1 MSASARELRLP
12 DEEALREFVI
22 AQRWF
27 GSKSKEVAH
36 FRLLETVPLTEQ
48 PLGLSVLEVEFL
60 PGTHELYQLP
70 IGARPEGEWT
80 EGVICV
86 NDAMAIYDA
95 MGDPETARALL
106 KLIAE
111 STEIETGSGVAHFCT
126 VEGQSL
132 PTEIGDVRPMGAEQS
147 NSSIVI
153 DDKLV
158 LKAYRKLG
166 AGPNPELEILRFLTE
181 RDFPHIA
188 ALRGWYGHSGRL
200 IDATLGIVQDFLA
213 GATDGW
219 DLALA
224 DLREDP
230 QRFVARAR
238 ALGEV
243 TGRLHTALGSENADP
258 AFAPEDT
265 SAEALGL
272 LTATVDEEIERVFV
286 DLPELG
292 ADEDAADDVLG
303 PIRGRGQEVRD
314 QLRRLTQV
322 GSAGRVIRHH
332 GDYHLGQVMLDAND
346 DWVVLDFE
354 GEPARTLVERRRKRS
369 PLRDVAGMLRSF
381 AYAATASELLHGA
394 PAPEGW
400 EDAVRNA
407 YLDGYLEE
415 TDQSL
420 LPPGRA
426 GVERLLA
433 VFELEKAVYELR
445 YELDNR
451 PDWVKIPVAGI
462 ARLLEPET
470 TEPEA

>member
-1 MSASARELRLP
+1 MSTVRELRLP
-12 DEEALREFVI
+12 GEDALREFVL

-36 FRLLETVPLTEQ
+36 FRLLETIPLTEL
-48 PLGLSVLEVEFL
+48 PLGLAVLEVEFL

-70 IGARPEGEWT
+70 IGARPEGEWSD
-80 EGVICV
+80 GVICV
-86 NDAMAIYDA
+86 NEGMAIYDA
-95 MGDPETARALL
+95 MSDPDTARQLMRLMA
-106 KLIAE
+106 AD
-111 STEIETGSGVAHFCT
+111 TEIETGQGVAEFRA
-126 VEGQSL
+126 VGALSAEVG
-132 PTEIGDVRPMGAEQS
+132 EVRPMGAEQS
-147 NSSIVI
+147 NSSVVL
-153 DDKLV
+153 DEKLV
-158 LKAYRKLG
+158 LKAYRRLG

-188 ALRGWYGHSGRL
+188 ALRGWYGHTGRL
-200 IDATLGIVQDFLA
+200 IDATLGIVQDFLH

-230 QRFVARAR
+230 SRFVGRAR

-243 TGRLHTALGSENADP
+243 TGRLHMALGSEPQDP

-286 DLPELG
+286 DLPP
-292 ADEDAADDVLG
+292 DRDVLA
-303 PIRGRGQEVRD
+303 PIAGRGQEVRD
-314 QLRRLTQV
+314 KLRMLTQV

-332 GDYHLGQVMLDAND
+332 GDFHLGQVMHTADD

-381 AYAATASELLHGA
+381 AYAATASELLHDA

-400 EDAVRNA
+400 EASVRTA

-426 GVERLLA
+426 AVERLLA

>member
-1 MSASARELRLP
+1 MTPVRELRLP
-12 DEEALREFVI
+12 SEENLRDFVV

-27 GSKSKEVAH
+27 GSKSREVAH
-36 FRLLETVPLTEQ
+36 FRVLETIPLTEQ
-48 PLGLSVLEVEFL
+48 PLGLAVLEVEFL

-70 IGARPEGEWT
+70 IGARPEGDWSEA
-80 EGVICV
+80 VICT
-86 NDAMAIYDA
+86 NEGMTIYDA
-95 MGDPETARALL
+95 MSDPETARRLVR
-106 KLIAE
+106 LIAGN
-111 STEIETGSGVAHFCT
+111 TEIETGQGTAEFRPAAPGLT
-126 VEGQSL
+126 A
-132 PTEIGDVRPMGAEQS
+132 EIREVRPMGAEQS
-147 NSSIVI
+147 NSSVVL
-153 DDKLV
+153 DERFV
-158 LKAYRKLG
+158 LKAYRRLG

-188 ALRGWYGHSGRL
+188 ALRGWYGHTGRL
-200 IDATLGIVQDFLA
+200 IDTTLGIVQDFLT

-230 QRFVARAR
+230 KRFIARAR

-243 TGRLHTALGSENADP
+243 TGRLHTALASDAQDP

-265 SAEALGL
+265 STEALGL
-272 LTATVDEEIERVFV
+272 LTATVDEEIERVFL
-286 DLPELG
+286 DLP
-292 ADEDAADDVLG
+292 DDREDLA
-303 PIRGRGQEVRD
+303 PIRGRGEEVRER
-314 QLRRLTQV
+314 LRMLTQV

-332 GDYHLGQVMLDAND
+332 GDYHLGQVMHTGDG

-354 GEPARTLVERRRKRS
+354 GEPARTLIERRRKRS

-394 PAPEGW
+394 AAPAGW
-400 EDAVRNA
+400 EGEVRAA
-407 YLDGYLEE
+407 YLDGYVEE

-426 GVERLLA
+426 AVERLLS

-462 ARLLEPET
+462 VRLLDPET

>member
-1 MSASARELRLP
+1 MSAEARELRLP

-36 FRLLETVPLTEQ
+36 FRLLETIPLTEQ

-70 IGARPEGEWT
+70 IGARPDGDWSEGI
-80 EGVICV
+80 ICV
-86 NDAMAIYDA
+86 NEGMVIYDA
-95 MGDPETARALL
+95 MGDPETARALVRL
-106 KLIAE
+106 MAGD
-111 STEIETGSGVAHFCT
+111 TEIETTTGTAEFRTVPGS
-126 VEGQSL
+126 SL
-132 PTEIGDVRPMGAEQS
+132 PAEIGAIRPMGAEQS
-147 NSSIVI
+147 NSSIVL
-153 DDKLV
+153 DERLV

-230 QRFVARAR
+230 QRFVTRAR

-243 TGRLHTALGSENADP
+243 TGRLHTALASESQDP
-258 AFAPEDT
+258 SFSPEDT

-286 DLPELG
+286 DLPE
-292 ADEDAADDVLG
+292 DNEVLA

-314 QLRRLTQV
+314 QLQRLTQV

-332 GDYHLGQVMLDAND
+332 GDFHLGQVMLRSDEE
-346 DWVVLDFE
+346 WVVLDFE
-354 GEPARTLVERRRKRS
+354 GEPARTLIERRRKRS

-400 EDAVRNA
+400 EDDVRAA

-426 GVERLLA
+426 AVERLLS

-462 ARLLEPET
+462 ARLLQPET

>member
-1 MSASARELRLP
+1 MSPTRELRLP
-12 DEEALREFVI
+12 SEDALRDFVL

-27 GSKSKEVAH
+27 GSKSREVAH
-36 FRLLETVPLTEQ
+36 FRLLETIPLTEQ
-48 PLGLSVLEVEFL
+48 PLGIGVLEVEFL

-80 EGVICV
+80 EGVICT
-86 NDAMAIYDA
+86 NEGMTIYDA
-95 MGDPETARALL
+95 MTDDEMVRQLVR
-106 KLIAE
+106 LIGE
-111 STEIETGSGVAHFCT
+111 NVDITTGQGVAEFRT
-126 VEGQSL
+126 L
-132 PTEIGDVRPMGAEQS
+132 PHSPTGVGAVGTVRPMGAEQS
-147 NSSIVI
+147 NSSVVL
-153 DDKLV
+153 DERLV
-158 LKAYRKLG
+158 LKAYRRLG

-181 RDFPHIA
+181 RGFPHIA
-188 ALRGWYGHSGRL
+188 ALRGWYAHSGRL
-200 IDATLGIVQDFLA
+200 IDATLGIVQEFLV

-230 QRFVARAR
+230 SRFVARAR

-243 TGRLHTALGSENADP
+243 TGRLHTVLGSENQDP
-258 AFAPEDT
+258 AFAPEET

-272 LTATVDEEIERVFV
+272 LTATVDEEIEQVFV
-286 DLPELG
+286 ALPDGDEL
-292 ADEDAADDVLG
+292 A
-303 PIRGRGQEVRD
+303 PIRGRGEEVRER
-314 QLRRLTQV
+314 LRMLTNV

-332 GDYHLGQVMLDAND
+332 GDYHLGQVMHTTDGG
-346 DWVVLDFE
+346 WTVLDFE
-354 GEPARTLVERRRKRS
+354 GEPARTLIERRRKRS

-394 PAPEGW
+394 GAPAGW
-400 EDAVRNA
+400 EQEVRTA
-407 YLDGYLEE
+407 YLDGYLAE

-426 GVERLLA
+426 AVERLLA

-462 ARLLEPET
+462 ARLLDPER
-470 TEPEA
+470 EPEA

>member
-1 MSASARELRLP
+1 MSGPVRELRLP
-12 DEEALREFVI
+12 GEDALREFVT

-27 GSKSKEVAH
+27 GSKSREVAH
-36 FRLLETVPLTEQ
+36 YRLLETIPLTEQ
-48 PLGLSVLEVEFL
+48 PLGLAVLEVEFL

-80 EGVICV
+80 EGVICT
-86 NDAMAIYDA
+86 NEGMAIYDA
-95 MGDPETARALL
+95 MTDPDMVRRLVR
-106 KLIAE
+106 LIAAG
-111 STEIETGSGVAHFCT
+111 TEIETGQGTAEFRAVGDA
-126 VEGQSL
+126 GL
-132 PTEIGDVRPMGAEQS
+132 GREIAEVRPMGAEQS
-147 NSSIVI
+147 NSSVVL
-153 DDKLV
+153 DERLV
-158 LKAYRKLG
+158 LKAYRRLG

-181 RDFPHIA
+181 RAFPHIA
-188 ALRGWYGHSGRL
+188 SLRGWYGHSGRL
-200 IDATLGIVQDFLA
+200 IDATLGIVQDFLP

-230 QRFVARAR
+230 ARFVARAR

-243 TGRLHTALGSENADP
+243 TGRLHTVLGSENADP
-258 AFAPEDT
+258 AFAPEET

-272 LTATVDEEIERVFV
+272 LTATVDEEIERVFL
-286 DLPELG
+286 DLPDGL
-292 ADEDAADDVLG
+292 DVLL
-303 PIRGRGQEVRD
+303 PIRGRGEEVRER
-314 QLRRLTQV
+314 LRMLTKV

-332 GDYHLGQVMLDAND
+332 GDYHLGQVMLTADA

-354 GEPARTLVERRRKRS
+354 GEPARTLIERRRKRS

-381 AYAATASELLHGA
+381 AYVATASELLHGA
-394 PAPEGW
+394 PAPAGW
-400 EDAVRNA
+400 EAQVRTA

-426 GVERLLA
+426 AVERLLS

>member
-1 MSASARELRLP
+1 MSAVRELRLP
-12 DEEALREFVI
+12 GEDALREFVI

-27 GSKSKEVAH
+27 GSKSREVAH
-36 FRLLETVPLTEQ
+36 FRLLETIPLTEQ
-48 PLGLSVLEVEFL
+48 PLVLAVLEVEFL

-80 EGVICV
+80 EGVIAT
-86 NDAMAIYDA
+86 NEGMAIYDA
-95 MGDPETARALL
+95 MSDPEMVRQLVR
-106 KLIAE
+106 LIAAG
-111 STEIETGSGVAHFCT
+111 TEIETGQGTAEFRTTSHPPHGLGADVA
-126 VEGQSL
+126 
-132 PTEIGDVRPMGAEQS
+132 DVRPMGAEQS
-147 NSSIVI
+147 NSSVVL
-153 DDKLV
+153 DERLV
-158 LKAYRKLG
+158 LKAYRRLG

-188 ALRGWYGHSGRL
+188 PLRGYYGHSGRL
-200 IDATLGIVQDFLA
+200 IDTTLGIVQDFLA

-230 QRFVARAR
+230 VRFAARAR

-243 TGRLHTALGSENADP
+243 TGRLHTALGSESSDP
-258 AFAPEDT
+258 AFAPEET

-272 LTATVDEEIERVFV
+272 LTATVDEEIERVFL
-286 DLPELG
+286 DLP
-292 ADEDAADDVLG
+292 DDLDILA
-303 PIRGRGQEVRD
+303 PIRGRGEEVREE
-314 QLRRLTQV
+314 LRMLTQV

-332 GDYHLGQVMLDAND
+332 GDYHLGQVMHTADG

-354 GEPARTLVERRRKRS
+354 GEPARTLIERRRKRS

-381 AYAATASELLHGA
+381 AYAATASALLHGA
-394 PAPEGW
+394 PAPAGW
-400 EDAVRNA
+400 EAQVRTA

-426 GVERLLA
+426 AVERLLA

-462 ARLLEPET
+462 ARLLEPES

>member
-1 MSASARELRLP
+1 
-12 DEEALREFVI
+12 
-22 AQRWF
+22 
-27 GSKSKEVAH
+27 
-36 FRLLETVPLTEQ
+36 
-48 PLGLSVLEVEFL
+48 
-60 PGTHELYQLP
+60 
-70 IGARPEGEWT
+70 
-80 EGVICV
+80 
-86 NDAMAIYDA
+86 
-95 MGDPETARALL
+95 
-106 KLIAE
+106 
-111 STEIETGSGVAHFCT
+111 
-126 VEGQSL
+126 
-132 PTEIGDVRPMGAEQS
+132 MGAEQS
-147 NSSIVI
+147 NSSVVL
-153 DDKLV
+153 DERFV
-158 LKAYRKLG
+158 LKAYRRLG

-188 ALRGWYGHSGRL
+188 ALRGWYAHTGRL

-243 TGRLHTALGSENADP
+243 TGRLHTALGSDTQDP

-272 LTATVDEEIERVFV
+272 LTATVDEEIERVFL
-286 DLPELG
+286 DLP
-292 ADEDAADDVLG
+292 DDREDLA
-303 PIRGRGQEVRD
+303 PIRGRGEEVRER
-314 QLRRLTQV
+314 LRMLTQV

-332 GDYHLGQVMLDAND
+332 GDFHLGQVMHTADA

-354 GEPARTLVERRRKRS
+354 GEPARTLIERRRKRS

-381 AYAATASELLHGA
+381 AYAASASDLLHGA
-394 PAPEGW
+394 PAPAGW
-400 EDAVRNA
+400 EDEVRAA
-407 YLDGYLEE
+407 YLDGYVEE

-426 GVERLLA
+426 AVERLLS

-462 ARLLEPET
+462 VRLLDPQT

>member
-1 MSASARELRLP
+1 MSPVRDLRLP
-12 DEEALREFVI
+12 SEDALREFVL

-27 GSKSKEVAH
+27 GSKSREVAH
-36 FRLLETVPLTEQ
+36 FRLLETIPLSEL
-48 PLGLSVLEVEFL
+48 PLGLAVLEVEFL

-70 IGARPEGEWT
+70 IGARPEGEWAD
-80 EGVICV
+80 GVICV
-86 NDAMAIYDA
+86 NEGMAIYDA
-95 MGDPETARALL
+95 MSDPDTARQLMRLMAQ
-106 KLIAE
+106 E
-111 STEIETGSGVAHFCT
+111 TEIETGQGVAEFRT
-126 VEGQSL
+126 AAGSRL
-132 PTEIGDVRPMGAEQS
+132 PAEIGAVRAMGAEQS
-147 NSSIVI
+147 NSSVVL
-153 DDKLV
+153 DETLV
-158 LKAYRKLG
+158 LKAYRRLG

-200 IDATLGIVQDFLA
+200 IDTTLGIVQDFLA

-230 QRFVARAR
+230 RRFVARAR

-243 TGRLHTALGSENADP
+243 TGRLHTALGSETQDP

-286 DLPELG
+286 DLPDDL
-292 ADEDAADDVLG
+292 DVLA
-303 PIRGRGQEVRD
+303 PIAGRGQEVRD
-314 QLRRLTQV
+314 QLRLLTQV

-332 GDYHLGQVMLDAND
+332 GDYHLGQVMHTADD

-381 AYAATASELLHGA
+381 AYAATASELLHDA
-394 PAPEGW
+394 PAPAGW
-400 EDAVRNA
+400 EQSVRAA

-426 GVERLLA
+426 AVERLLA

-462 ARLLEPET
+462 ARLLDPET

>member
-1 MSASARELRLP
+1 MSAVRELRLP
-12 DEEALREFVI
+12 SEDALREFVI

-27 GSKSKEVAH
+27 GSKSREVAH
-36 FRLLETVPLTEQ
+36 FRLLETIPLTEQ
-48 PLGLSVLEVEFL
+48 PLGLAVLEVEFL

-80 EGVICV
+80 EGVIAT
-86 NDAMAIYDA
+86 NEGMAIYDA
-95 MGDPETARALL
+95 MSDPEMVRQLVR
-106 KLIAE
+106 LIAAG
-111 STEIETGSGVAHFCT
+111 TEIETGQGTAEFRSVGDGLGPEVA
-126 VEGQSL
+126 E
-132 PTEIGDVRPMGAEQS
+132 VRPMGAEQS
-147 NSSIVI
+147 NSSVVL
-153 DDKLV
+153 DERLV
-158 LKAYRKLG
+158 LKAYRRLG

-188 ALRGWYGHSGRL
+188 ALRGFYGHSGRL

-230 QRFVARAR
+230 ARFAARAR

-243 TGRLHTALGSENADP
+243 TGRLHTALGSDNADP
-258 AFAPEDT
+258 AFAPEET

-272 LTATVDEEIERVFV
+272 LTATVDEEIERVFL
-286 DLPELG
+286 DLPDDL
-292 ADEDAADDVLG
+292 DVLA
-303 PIRGRGQEVRD
+303 PIRGRGEEVREK
-314 QLRRLTQV
+314 LRMLTQV

-332 GDYHLGQVMLDAND
+332 GDYHLGQVMHTADG

-354 GEPARTLVERRRKRS
+354 GEPARTLIERRRKRS

-381 AYAATASELLHGA
+381 AYAATASALLHDA
-394 PAPEGW
+394 PAPAGW
-400 EDAVRNA
+400 EADVRTA

-420 LPPGRA
+420 LPPGRVA
-426 GVERLLA
+426 VERLLA

-462 ARLLEPET
+462 ARLLEPES
-470 TEPEA
+470 TESEA

>member
-1 MSASARELRLP
+1 MNPVRELRLP
-12 DEEALREFVI
+12 SEDALREFVL

-27 GSKSKEVAH
+27 GSKSREVAH
-36 FRLLETVPLTEQ
+36 FRLLETIPLTAQ
-48 PLGLSVLEVEFL
+48 PLGIGVLEVEFL

-80 EGVICV
+80 DGVIAT
-86 NDAMAIYDA
+86 NEGMAIYDA
-95 MGDPETARALL
+95 MSDPEMVRQLVR
-106 KLIAE
+106 LIAAG
-111 STEIETGSGVAHFCT
+111 TEIETGQGTAEFRSVGGGLGAEVA
-126 VEGQSL
+126 E
-132 PTEIGDVRPMGAEQS
+132 VRPMGAEQS
-147 NSSIVI
+147 NSSVVL
-153 DDKLV
+153 DERLV
-158 LKAYRKLG
+158 LKAYRRLG

-230 QRFVARAR
+230 ARFAVRAR
-238 ALGEV
+238 TLGEV
-243 TGRLHTALGSENADP
+243 TGRLHTVLGSDNADP
-258 AFAPEDT
+258 AFAPEET

-272 LTATVDEEIERVFV
+272 LTATVDEEIERVFL
-286 DLPELG
+286 DLPDGLE
-292 ADEDAADDVLG
+292 VLA
-303 PIRGRGQEVRD
+303 PIRGRGEEVREK
-314 QLRRLTQV
+314 LRMLTQV

-332 GDYHLGQVMLDAND
+332 GDYHLGQVMHTADG

-354 GEPARTLVERRRKRS
+354 GEPARTLIERRRKRS

-394 PAPEGW
+394 PAPAGW
-400 EDAVRNA
+400 EAQVRAA

-426 GVERLLA
+426 AVERLLA

>member
-1 MSASARELRLP
+1 
-12 DEEALREFVI
+12 
-22 AQRWF
+22 
-27 GSKSKEVAH
+27 
-36 FRLLETVPLTEQ
+36 
-48 PLGLSVLEVEFL
+48 
-60 PGTHELYQLP
+60 
-70 IGARPEGEWT
+70 
-80 EGVICV
+80 
-86 NDAMAIYDA
+86 
-95 MGDPETARALL
+95 
-106 KLIAE
+106 
-111 STEIETGSGVAHFCT
+111 
-126 VEGQSL
+126 
-132 PTEIGDVRPMGAEQS
+132 MGAEQS
-147 NSSIVI
+147 NSSLVL
-153 DDKLV
+153 DEKYV
-158 LKAYRKLG
+158 LKAYRRLG

-181 RDFPHIA
+181 REFPHIA
-188 ALRGWYGHSGRL
+188 PLRGWYGHSGRL
-200 IDATLGIVQDFLA
+200 IDATLGIVQDFLG

-230 QRFVARAR
+230 DRFVARAR

-243 TGRLHTALGSENADP
+243 TGRLHTVLGSDNQDP

-272 LTATVDEEIERVFV
+272 LTATVDEEIERVFL
-286 DLPELG
+286 DLP
-292 ADEDAADDVLG
+292 DDREDLV
-303 PIRGRGQEVRD
+303 PIRGRGEEVREK
-314 QLRRLTQV
+314 LRMLTQV

-332 GDYHLGQVMLDAND
+332 GDFHLGQVMHTADG

-354 GEPARTLVERRRKRS
+354 GEPARTLIERRRKRS

-381 AYAATASELLHGA
+381 AYSATASELLHGA
-394 PAPEGW
+394 AAPAGW
-400 EDAVRNA
+400 EEDVRAA
-407 YLDGYLEE
+407 YLDGYVEE

-426 GVERLLA
+426 AVERLLA

>member
-1 MSASARELRLP
+1 MTGAERSHADHTSTTGELRLP
-12 DEEALREFVI
+12 GEDELREFVL

-27 GSKSKEVAH
+27 GSKSREVAH
-36 FRLLETVPLTEQ
+36 FRLLETIPLTEQ
-48 PLGLSVLEVEFL
+48 PLGIAVLEVEFL

-80 EGVICV
+80 EGVIAV
-86 NDAMAIYDA
+86 NEGMAIYDA
-95 MGDPETARALL
+95 MSDEDMVRQLVH
-106 KLIAE
+106 LIAE
-111 STEIETGSGVAHFCT
+111 NTDIATGQGVAEFR
-126 VEGQSL
+126 SL
-132 PTEIGDVRPMGAEQS
+132 GPGLREVGTVRPMGAEQS
-147 NSSIVI
+147 NSSVVL
-153 DDKLV
+153 DERFV
-158 LKAYRKLG
+158 LKAYRRLG

-188 ALRGWYGHSGRL
+188 ALRGWYTHSGRL
-200 IDATLGIVQDFLA
+200 IDATLGVVQEFLV

-224 DLREDP
+224 DLGEDP
-230 QRFVARAR
+230 ARFIARAR

-243 TGRLHTALGSENADP
+243 TGRLHTVLGSENQDP
-258 AFAPEDT
+258 AFSPEET

-272 LTATVDEEIERVFV
+272 LTATVDEEIESVFV
-286 DLPELG
+286 GLPDGEELS
-292 ADEDAADDVLG
+292 
-303 PIRGRGQEVRD
+303 PIRGRGEEVREK
-314 QLRRLTQV
+314 LRTLTNV

-332 GDYHLGQVMLDAND
+332 GDFHLGQVMHTGDGG
-346 DWVVLDFE
+346 WTVLDFE

-394 PAPEGW
+394 GAPAGW
-400 EDAVRNA
+400 EDEVRAA
-407 YLDGYLEE
+407 YLDGYLHE
-415 TDQSL
+415 TDTSL

-426 GVERLLA
+426 AVERLLA

-462 ARLLEPET
+462 ARLLDPER
-470 TEPEA
+470 EPEA

>member
-1 MSASARELRLP
+1 MSPVRELRLP
-12 DEEALREFVI
+12 SEDALRKFVI

-27 GSKSKEVAH
+27 GSKSREVAH
-36 FRLLETVPLTEQ
+36 FRLLETIPLTEQ
-48 PLGLSVLEVEFL
+48 PLVLAVLEVEFL

-80 EGVICV
+80 EGVIAT
-86 NDAMAIYDA
+86 NEGMAIYDA
-95 MGDPETARALL
+95 MSDPEMVRQLVR
-106 KLIAE
+106 LIAAG
-111 STEIETGSGVAHFCT
+111 TEIETGQGTAEFRSVGDGLGAEVA
-126 VEGQSL
+126 E
-132 PTEIGDVRPMGAEQS
+132 VRPMGAEQS
-147 NSSIVI
+147 NSSVVL
-153 DDKLV
+153 DERLV
-158 LKAYRKLG
+158 LKAYRRLG

-230 QRFVARAR
+230 ARFAARAR

-258 AFAPEDT
+258 AFAPEET

-272 LTATVDEEIERVFV
+272 LTATVDEEIERVFL
-286 DLPELG
+286 DLPDDL
-292 ADEDAADDVLG
+292 DVLA
-303 PIRGRGQEVRD
+303 PIRGRGEEVREE
-314 QLRRLTQV
+314 LRMLTQV

-332 GDYHLGQVMLDAND
+332 GDYHLGQVMHTADG

-354 GEPARTLVERRRKRS
+354 GEPARTLIERRRKRS

-381 AYAATASELLHGA
+381 AYAATASALLHDA
-394 PAPEGW
+394 PAPAGW
-400 EDAVRNA
+400 EAQVRTA

-426 GVERLLA
+426 AVERLLS

-462 ARLLEPET
+462 ARLLEPES
-470 TEPEA
+470 TESEA

>member
-1 MSASARELRLP
+1 MSPVRELRLP
-12 DEEALREFVI
+12 SEEDLREFVL

-27 GSKSKEVAH
+27 GSKSREVAH
-36 FRLLETVPLTEQ
+36 FRVLETIPLSEQ

-70 IGARPEGEWT
+70 IGARPEGDWT

-86 NDAMAIYDA
+86 NEGMAIYDA
-95 MGDPETARALL
+95 MSDPDTARRLMA
-106 KLIAE
+106 LIAE
-111 STEIETGSGVAHFCT
+111 DTEIETGQGVAEFHT
-126 VEGQSL
+126 VPGARL
-132 PTEIGDVRPMGAEQS
+132 GGEIAAVRPMGAEQS
-147 NSSIVI
+147 NSSVVL
-153 DDKLV
+153 DERLV
-158 LKAYRKLG
+158 LKAYRRLG

-181 RDFPHIA
+181 REFPHIA
-188 ALRGWYGHSGRL
+188 ALRGWYGHTGRL
-200 IDATLGIVQDFLA
+200 IDATLGIVQDFLN

-230 QRFVARAR
+230 SRFVARAR
-238 ALGEV
+238 TLGEV
-243 TGRLHTALGSENADP
+243 TGRLHTALGSDPQDP

-272 LTATVDEEIERVFV
+272 LTATVDEEIERVFL
-286 DLPELG
+286 DLP
-292 ADEDAADDVLG
+292 DADVLA
-303 PIRGRGQEVRD
+303 PIAGRGQEVRD
-314 QLRRLTQV
+314 QLRLLTQV

-332 GDYHLGQVMLDAND
+332 GDYHLGQVMHTAD
-346 DWVVLDFE
+346 DEWVVLDFE
-354 GEPARTLVERRRKRS
+354 GEPARTLIERRRKRS

-381 AYAATASELLHGA
+381 AYAATASELLHDA

-400 EDAVRNA
+400 ERDVRAA

-426 GVERLLA
+426 AVERLLA

-451 PDWVKIPVAGI
+451 PDWVKIPVTGI

>member
-1 MSASARELRLP
+1 MTPTHELRLP
-12 DEEALREFVI
+12 DEDALREFVVG
-22 AQRWF
+22 QRWF
-27 GSKSKEVAH
+27 GSKSREVAH
-36 FRLLETVPLTEQ
+36 FRLLETIPLTEQ
-48 PLGLSVLEVEFL
+48 PLGIGVLEVEFL

-70 IGARPEGEWT
+70 IGALPEGQWT
-80 EGVICV
+80 DGVIAT
-86 NDAMAIYDA
+86 NEGMAIYDA
-95 MGDPETARALL
+95 MTDDEIARQLVR
-106 KLIAE
+106 LIGENADI
-111 STEIETGSGVAHFCT
+111 TTRQGVAEFRSVPNQPGGLGEVAH
-126 VEGQSL
+126 
-132 PTEIGDVRPMGAEQS
+132 VRAMGAEQS
-147 NSSIVI
+147 NSSVVL
-153 DDKLV
+153 DDRLV
-158 LKAYRKLG
+158 LKAYRRLG

-188 ALRGWYGHSGRL
+188 PLRGWYAHSGRL
-200 IDATLGIVQDFLA
+200 IDATLGILQDFLV

-230 QRFVARAR
+230 ARFVGRAR

-243 TGRLHTALGSENADP
+243 TGRLHMALASDNQDA
-258 AFAPEDT
+258 AFAPEET
-265 SAEALGL
+265 SAESLGL
-272 LTATVDEEIERVFV
+272 LTATVEEEIEQVFLA
-286 DLPELG
+286 LPDGDEL
-292 ADEDAADDVLG
+292 A
-303 PIRGRGQEVRD
+303 PIRGRGEEVREK
-314 QLRRLTQV
+314 LRMLTQV
-322 GSAGRVIRHH
+322 GSAGRIIRHH
-332 GDYHLGQVMLDAND
+332 GDYHLGQVMHSGDGG
-346 DWVVLDFE
+346 WSVLDFE

-394 PAPEGW
+394 GAPAGW
-400 EDAVRNA
+400 EQEVRAA

-426 GVERLLA
+426 AVEQLLS

-462 ARLLEPET
+462 ARLLDPER
-470 TEPEA
+470 EPEA

>member
-1 MSASARELRLP
+1 
-12 DEEALREFVI
+12 
-22 AQRWF
+22 
-27 GSKSKEVAH
+27 
-36 FRLLETVPLTEQ
+36 
-48 PLGLSVLEVEFL
+48 
-60 PGTHELYQLP
+60 
-70 IGARPEGEWT
+70 
-80 EGVICV
+80 
-86 NDAMAIYDA
+86 
-95 MGDPETARALL
+95 
-106 KLIAE
+106 
-111 STEIETGSGVAHFCT
+111 
-126 VEGQSL
+126 
-132 PTEIGDVRPMGAEQS
+132 MGAEQS
-147 NSSIVI
+147 NSSIVV
-153 DDKLV
+153 DERLV

-181 RDFPHIA
+181 RGFPHIA

-200 IDATLGIVQDFLA
+200 IDATLGIVQDFLT

-230 QRFVARAR
+230 QRFVQRAR

-243 TGRLHTALGSENADP
+243 TGRLHTTLGSENSDP

-286 DLPELG
+286 DLP
-292 ADEDAADDVLG
+292 DDNDVLG

-314 QLRRLTQV
+314 QLHRLTQV

-332 GDYHLGQVMLDAND
+332 GDFHLGQVMHDAD
-346 DWVVLDFE
+346 GDWVVLDFE
-354 GEPARTLVERRRKRS
+354 GEPARTLIERRRKRS

-381 AYAATASELLHGA
+381 AYAATASELLHDA

-400 EDAVRNA
+400 EEAVRAA
-407 YLDGYLEE
+407 YLDGYLEQ

-426 GVERLLA
+426 AVERLLA

-462 ARLLEPET
+462 ARLLQPET

>member
-1 MSASARELRLP
+1 MTPVRELRLP
-12 DEEALREFVI
+12 SEDDLRGFVL

-27 GSKSKEVAH
+27 GSKSREVAH
-36 FRLLETVPLTEQ
+36 FRVLETIPLTEQ
-48 PLGLSVLEVEFL
+48 PLGLAVLEVEFL

-70 IGARPEGEWT
+70 LGARPAGEWS
-80 EGVICV
+80 EGVICT
-86 NDAMAIYDA
+86 NEGMAIYDA
-95 MGDPETARALL
+95 MSDPETARELVRM
-106 KLIAE
+106 IAAD
-111 STEIETGSGVAHFCT
+111 TEIETGQGSAEFRPVGPGL
-126 VEGQSL
+126 EG
-132 PTEIGDVRPMGAEQS
+132 EVREVRPMGAEQS
-147 NSSIVI
+147 NSSVVL
-153 DDKLV
+153 DERLV
-158 LKAYRKLG
+158 LKAYRRLG

-181 RDFPHIA
+181 RGFPHIA
-188 ALRGWYGHSGRL
+188 PLRGWYGHSGRL

-213 GATDGW
+213 GSTDGW

-230 QRFVARAR
+230 QRFVERAR

-243 TGRLHTALGSENADP
+243 TGRLHTVLGSENLDP

-272 LTATVDEEIERVFV
+272 LTATVDEEIERVFL
-286 DLPELG
+286 DLP
-292 ADEDAADDVLG
+292 DDRDDLV
-303 PIRGRGQEVRD
+303 PIHGRGEEVRER
-314 QLRRLTQV
+314 LRLLTQV

-332 GDYHLGQVMLDAND
+332 GDFHLGQVMHTADSE
-346 DWVVLDFE
+346 WVVLDFE
-354 GEPARTLVERRRKRS
+354 GEPARTLIERRRKRS

-394 PAPEGW
+394 AAPAGW
-400 EDAVRNA
+400 EQAVRAA
-407 YLDGYLEE
+407 YLDGYVHE

-426 GVERLLA
+426 AVERLLA

>member
-1 MSASARELRLP
+1 MTTPVRELRLP
-12 DEEALREFVI
+12 SEENLREFVI

-27 GSKSKEVAH
+27 GSKSREVAH
-36 FRLLETVPLTEQ
+36 FRVLETIPLTEQ
-48 PLGLSVLEVEFL
+48 PLGLAVLEVQFL

-70 IGARPEGEWT
+70 IGARPAGDEWS
-80 EGVICV
+80 EGVICT
-86 NDAMAIYDA
+86 NEGMTIYDA
-95 MGDPETARALL
+95 MSDPETARQLVRM
-106 KLIAE
+106 IARD
-111 STEIETGSGVAHFCT
+111 TEIETGQGTAQFRPVGDGGHP
-126 VEGQSL
+126 L
-132 PTEIGDVRPMGAEQS
+132 PAEVGTVRPMGAEQS
-147 NSSIVI
+147 NSSVVL
-153 DDKLV
+153 DEKYV
-158 LKAYRKLG
+158 LKAYRRLG

-230 QRFVARAR
+230 SRFVARAR

-243 TGRLHTALGSENADP
+243 TGRLHTALGSENQDP

-272 LTATVDEEIERVFV
+272 LTATVDEEIERVFLSLPDDRE
-286 DLPELG
+286 DLG
-292 ADEDAADDVLG
+292 T
-303 PIRGRGQEVRD
+303 IRGRGEEVREK
-314 QLRRLTQV
+314 LRLLTQV

-332 GDYHLGQVMLDAND
+332 GDYHLGQVMHTADG

-354 GEPARTLVERRRKRS
+354 GEPARTLIERRRKRS

-394 PAPEGW
+394 PAPDGW
-400 EDAVRNA
+400 EQEVRAA
-407 YLDGYLEE
+407 YLDGYVEE

-426 GVERLLA
+426 AVERLLA

>member
-1 MSASARELRLP
+1 MSPVRELRLP
-12 DEEALREFVI
+12 GEDALREFVL

-36 FRLLETVPLTEQ
+36 FRLLETIPLTEL
-48 PLGLSVLEVEFL
+48 PLGLAVLEVEFL

-70 IGARPEGEWT
+70 IGARPEGEWSD
-80 EGVICV
+80 GVICV
-86 NDAMAIYDA
+86 NEGMAIYDA
-95 MGDPETARALL
+95 MSDPDTARQLMRLMA
-106 KLIAE
+106 AD
-111 STEIETGSGVAHFCT
+111 TEIETGQGVAEFRA
-126 VEGQSL
+126 VGALSAEVG
-132 PTEIGDVRPMGAEQS
+132 EVRPMGAEQS
-147 NSSIVI
+147 NSSVVL
-153 DDKLV
+153 DERLV
-158 LKAYRKLG
+158 LKAYRRLG

-188 ALRGWYGHSGRL
+188 ALRGWYGHTGRL
-200 IDATLGIVQDFLA
+200 IDTTLGIVQDFLE

-230 QRFVARAR
+230 SRFVGRAR

-243 TGRLHTALGSENADP
+243 TGRLHMALGSEPQDP

-286 DLPELG
+286 DLPH
-292 ADEDAADDVLG
+292 DRDVLA
-303 PIRGRGQEVRD
+303 PIAGRGQEVRD
-314 QLRRLTQV
+314 KLRMLTQV

-332 GDYHLGQVMLDAND
+332 GDYHLGQVMLRSDD

-381 AYAATASELLHGA
+381 AYAATASELLHDA

-400 EDAVRNA
+400 ETSVRTA

-426 GVERLLA
+426 AIERLLA

>member
-1 MSASARELRLP
+1 MSASAGALRLP
-12 DEEALREFVI
+12 DEEALRDFVI

-36 FRLLETVPLTEQ
+36 FRLLETIPLTEQ

-70 IGARPEGEWT
+70 IGARPEGDWT

-106 KLIAE
+106 RLIATD
-111 STEIETGSGVAHFCT
+111 TEIETANGVAQFCT
-126 VEGQSL
+126 VEGSTL
-132 PTEIGDVRPMGAEQS
+132 PAEIGDVRPMGAEQS

-153 DDKLV
+153 DEKLV

-238 ALGEV
+238 LLGEV
-243 TGRLHTALGSENADP
+243 TGRLHTTLGSESQDP
-258 AFAPEDT
+258 AFAPEET

-286 DLPELG
+286 DLPE
-292 ADEDAADDVLG
+292 ADDPDAPDVLA

-314 QLRRLTQV
+314 QLQRLTQV

-332 GDYHLGQVMLDAND
+332 GDYHLGQVMLTADD

-381 AYAATASELLHGA
+381 AYAATASELLHDA

-400 EDAVRNA
+400 EDAVRSA

-451 PDWVKIPVAGI
+451 PEWVKIPVAGI

>member
-1 MSASARELRLP
+1 MTAPVRELRLP
-12 DEEALREFVI
+12 SEDALREFVI

-36 FRLLETVPLTEQ
+36 FRVLETIPLTEQ
-48 PLGLSVLEVEFL
+48 PLGIAILEVEFL

-70 IGARPEGEWT
+70 IGARPEGEAAA
-80 EGVICV
+80 EGVSVICT
-86 NDAMAIYDA
+86 NEGMTIYDA
-95 MGDPETARALL
+95 MSDDDTARRLVRM
-106 KLIAE
+106 IAAG
-111 STEIETGSGVAHFCT
+111 TEIETGSGTAEFHAVGDLA
-126 VEGQSL
+126 L
-132 PTEIGDVRPMGAEQS
+132 PEIQDVRPMGAEQS
-147 NSSIVI
+147 NSSVVL
-153 DDKLV
+153 DEKYV
-158 LKAYRKLG
+158 LKAYRRLG

-200 IDATLGIVQDFLA
+200 IDATLGIVQDFLT

-243 TGRLHTALGSENADP
+243 TGRMHTALGSDGQDP
-258 AFAPEDT
+258 AFAPEET
-265 SAEALGL
+265 STEALGL
-272 LTATVDEEIERVFV
+272 ITATVDEEIERMFV
-286 DLPELG
+286 DLP
-292 ADEDAADDVLG
+292 DDLEALE

-322 GSAGRVIRHH
+322 GSAGKVIRHH
-332 GDYHLGQVMLDAND
+332 GDYHLGQVMFTADE

-354 GEPARTLVERRRKRS
+354 GEPARTLIERRRKRS

-394 PAPEGW
+394 AAPEGW
-400 EDAVRNA
+400 EQSVRTA
-407 YLDGYLEE
+407 YLDGYIEE
-415 TDQSL
+415 SDQSL

-426 GVERLLA
+426 AVERLLA